1 MPPGYWGLACRQKGP
16 DQATKYCSGNGVA
29 VEAMCADR
37 HQHRPV
43 DDNEGGGAVERRLT
57 PIVTATRVLAWV
69 LAWVLENLSPE

>member
-1 MPPGYWGLACRQKGP
+1 
-16 DQATKYCSGNGVA
+16 
-29 VEAMCADR
+29 MCADR